1 MNGMRPSRNAFLGYT
16 YQQCITYLLLVK
28 MDAERQIDKLEI
40 EASVNNNF
48 DDINLSISD
57 QIVFCQIKDI
67 NNIKLDDLVIDKNQI
82 TIKGKPHKLSEN
94 TNIIFFKHIDIES
107 VNSTILEFPAYQ
119 RDNLYIVSL
128 SRYDSLRVIEE
139 IYEHNQKRESI
150 INQFFNL
157 KLDNRNLIINKEE
170 LPIIDTYN
178 IQLSE
183 KTIDIGKKLLE
194 FDDILFIEGKPGV
207 GKSHLVT
214 CLSEEYDGSLIYR
227 FWVSNQDKS
236 YDSRLLFRNFIA
248 NTSKELFHDYRYR
261 SEDAIIE
268 YFSNEKKIVIIDGLD
283 HVENYKPLELEF
295 FISFIDKLKGK
306 TKVIVLSRPLKK
318 GITWKKQQLVNWNF
332 EETKL
337 VLDEL
342 YHITDY
348 GICKDI
354 YEITDGY
361 PILVRFVTEQYKN
374 SGQIQSLGKL
384 KSTTDYYEKI
394 ISSINT
400 KTALALFISCRSY
413 VMKSEIS
420 LFLEDELA
428 DIMNEFIND
437 YPHLFEIKLNR
448 ISLFHDSLNTYLI
461 QKGINNSQRHSKVK
475 QIVYNSLMSGEK
487 RFMSRI
493 ASFNLDK
500 LMKLEIIRKY
510 ANMEYFSQ
518 LVKNCIDFEAVRT
531 FYSQLRQLLPEFE
544 ADEFDIYIF
553 YDLSLIIN
561 ILARDFPYHLKEF
574 LYTYVKCLLF
584 NGYGDDDITSSEYLF
599 GMYYYY
605 KTNDA
610 ILLYNIAIDEHY
622 DTEHFYQDLE
632 EEIWKEEDYFNRH
645 RKPLRRKDLSGF
657 LSKEYISFDSLEHIP
672 HLLANIYI
680 HNTDIEELKGFYHAI
695 YTYIHKDENQG
706 IWDLEKELT
715 PYKSV
720 SAHSS
725 RYFLPKA
732 KEIIL
737 SLDVNELPNEY
748 LTYTLKDLILKN
760 SHKGSFDVWPKVLNY
775 IRLSLHQNRKID
787 LSNICYFFMMYHQR
801 KDITV
806 ISIDEAL
813 KVFEDKGLI
822 DIETALDLV
831 VFTQSMSEKGIR
843 HLLCDYITLH
853 SPNII
858 PVILNNYHPDR
869 LQITWFNLP
878 KEHIDSFPDSL
889 FNYALYKQLLYWNN
903 HSKSIKFDEIQN
915 VLFSNRKLEL
925 IRVLNTFKYQIAVN
939 KDNLYKDELQKL
951 GCSLC
956 FEPSDENDKYR
967 TTIEDRY
974 HQGILD
980 SDSIDFIKEK
990 NLKVTEI
997 AGYNNGYYSVFADID
1012 IFKAY
1017 EKKHVKENALQIL
1030 KNALIGRIKSVDAYA
1045 SLFHLPG
1052 NLPKFANKYDIDT
1065 EYDRLHNSFM
1075 KFMKLSSLDIDR
1087 YKQKI

>member
-1 MNGMRPSRNAFLGYT
+1 MSEMRPSKNAFLGYT

-67 NNIKLDDLVIDKNQI
+67 DNIKLDDLVIDRNQI
-82 TIKGKPHKLSEN
+82 TIKGRLHKLSEN
-94 TNIIFFKHIDIES
+94 TNIVFFKHIEIDSI
-107 VNSTILEFPAYQ
+107 NSTILEFPAYQ
-119 RDNLYIVSL
+119 QGNLYIVSL
-128 SRYDSLRVIEE
+128 SRYDSLQIIEE
-139 IYEHNQKRESI
+139 IYEQNRKRESVI
-150 INQFFNL
+150 SQFFNL
-157 KLDNRNLIINKEE
+157 KLDKRNLIISKEE
-170 LPIIDTYN
+170 LPTIDIYN

-183 KTIDIGKKLLE
+183 KTINVGKKLLE

-214 CLSEEYDGSLIYR
+214 CLSEEYKGGLIYR
-227 FWVSNQDKS
+227 FWISNQDKN

-261 SEDAIIE
+261 SEDEIIE
-268 YFSNEKKIVIIDGLD
+268 YLSNKKKVVIIDGLD
-283 HVENYKPLELEF
+283 HVENYKSSELEL

-306 TKVIVLSRPLKK
+306 TRVIVLSRPLKRE
-318 GITWKKQQLVNWNF
+318 ITWKKQLLVNWNF

-337 VLDEL
+337 VLGEL

-348 GICKDI
+348 STCKSI

-384 KSTTDYYEKI
+384 KSINDYYDKI
-394 ISSINT
+394 ISSVNA
-400 KTALALFISCRSY
+400 KTALALFISCSSY
-413 VMKSEIS
+413 IMKSELSI
-420 LFLEDELA
+420 FLEDELA
-428 DIMNEFIND
+428 DIINEFIND

-461 QKGINNSQRHSKVK
+461 QKGLNKPQRQTKVK
-475 QIVYNSLMSGEK
+475 QIVYNSLVSGEK
-487 RFMSRI
+487 RFMSRL
-493 ASFNLDK
+493 ASFNLEK
-500 LMKLEIIRKY
+500 IMKLEIIRKY
-510 ANMEYFSQ
+510 ANMDFFSQ
-518 LVKNCIDFEAVRT
+518 LIKDCIDFEAVRA
-531 FYSQLRQLLPEFE
+531 FYNQLRELLPEFE
-544 ADEFDIYIF
+544 ADQFDIYIY
-553 YDLSLIIN
+553 YDLSLIIT
-561 ILARDFPYHLKEF
+561 ILARDFPYSLKEF

-605 KTNDA
+605 KTTDA

-622 DTEHFYQDLE
+622 DPEHFYQDLE
-632 EEIWKEEDYFNRH
+632 EEIWKEENYFNRH
-645 RKPLRRKDLSGF
+645 RKPLRRNDLKGF
-657 LSKEYISFDSLEHIP
+657 LSKEYISFDSFEHIP
-672 HLLANIYI
+672 HLLTNIYI

-695 YTYIHKDENQG
+695 YTYIHIDENQG
-706 IWDLEKELT
+706 IWDLEKELA

-720 SAHSS
+720 NAHSS
-725 RYFLPKA
+725 RYFLSKA

-737 SLDVNELPNEY
+737 SLDVNKLPAEY

-760 SHKGSFDVWPKVLNY
+760 SHKGSFNVWPKVLNY

-787 LSNICYFFMMYHQR
+787 LSNIYYFFMMYHQR

-813 KVFEDKGLI
+813 KIFEDKGFV
-822 DIETALDLV
+822 DIETALDTV

-843 HLLCDYITLH
+843 HLLCNYITLH

-858 PVILNNYHPDR
+858 PVILNKYHPDK

-878 KEHIDSFPDSL
+878 KEHIDFFPDSL

-903 HSKSIKFDEIQN
+903 HSKSIKFDEIKN

-925 IRVLNTFKYQIAVN
+925 IRVLNTFKYQITVN

-956 FEPSDENDKYR
+956 IEPSDENDKYR

-990 NLKVTEI
+990 KLNVTEI
-997 AGYNNGYYSVFADID
+997 AGYNNGNYSVFSDID

-1017 EKKHVKENALQIL
+1017 EKTHVKANALEIL
-1030 KNALIGRIKSVDAYA
+1030 KNALIGRIKTIDVFA
-1045 SLFHLPG
+1045 SLFHLLG
-1052 NLPKFANKYDIDT
+1052 NLPKFVDEYNIDA
-1065 EYDRLHNSFM
+1065 EYDRLYNSFK
-1075 KFMKLSSLDIDR
+1075 KFMELSSLCIDR
-1087 YKQKI
+1087 

>member
-1 MNGMRPSRNAFLGYT
+1 MRPSRNAFLGYT

-28 MDAERQIDKLEI
+28 MDAERQIDRIEI
-40 EASVNNNF
+40 EATVNNNF
-48 DDINLSISD
+48 DDIKLSISD

-67 NNIKLDDLVIDKNQI
+67 DNIKLGDLVIDKNQI
-82 TIKGKPHKLSEN
+82 MIKGKPHKLSEN

-107 VNSTILEFPAYQ
+107 INSTILEFPAYQ
-119 RDNLYIVSL
+119 QGNLYFVSL
-128 SRYDSLRVIEE
+128 SRYDSLRMIEE
-139 IYEHNQKRESI
+139 IYEHNQKRELVIS
-150 INQFFNL
+150 QFFNL
-157 KLDNRNLIINKEE
+157 KLDNRSLNISKEE
-170 LPIIDTYN
+170 LPTIDIYN

-183 KTIDIGKKLLE
+183 KTIVIGKKLLE
-194 FDDILFIEGKPGV
+194 FEDILFIEGKPGV

-214 CLSEEYDGSLIYR
+214 CLSEEYDNSLIYR
-227 FWVSNQDKS
+227 FWISNQDKN

-248 NTSKELFHDYRYR
+248 NISKELFHDYRYR
-261 SEDAIIE
+261 SENEIIE
-268 YFSNEKKIVIIDGLD
+268 YLSNKNKIVIIDGLD
-283 HVENYKPLELEF
+283 HVENYKPLELKF

-306 TKVIVLSRPLKK
+306 TKVIVLSRPLRRE
-318 GITWKKQQLVNWNF
+318 ISWKKQQLVNWNF
-332 EETKL
+332 EETKI

-413 VMKSEIS
+413 VMKSEIN
-420 LFLEDELA
+420 LFLEEELA
-428 DIMNEFIND
+428 DIMNEFIKD

-461 QKGINNSQRHSKVK
+461 QKGINYPQRHSKVK
-475 QIVYNSLMSGEK
+475 QIVYKSLMSGEK
-487 RFMSRI
+487 RFMSRL
-493 ASFNLDK
+493 ASFDLDK
-500 LMKLEIIRKY
+500 SMKLEIIRKY
-510 ANMEYFSQ
+510 ANMGYFEQ
-518 LVKNCIDFEAVRT
+518 LIKNCIDFEAIRV
-531 FYSQLRQLLPEFE
+531 FYNQLRQLLPEFE

-561 ILARDFPYHLKEF
+561 ILVRDFPCHIKEF

-610 ILLYNIAIDEHY
+610 ILLYNIAVDNHY
-622 DTEHFYQDLE
+622 NTKLFYQELE
-632 EEIWKEEDYFNRH
+632 KEIWKEEDYFNRH
-645 RKPLRRKDLSGF
+645 KKPLRRKKIKGF

-695 YTYIHKDENQG
+695 YTYIHKDETLG
-706 IWDLEKELT
+706 IWCLEKELA

-720 SAHSS
+720 NAHSS
-725 RYFLPKA
+725 HYFLPKA

-737 SLDVNELPNEY
+737 SLNVNKLHNEY
-748 LTYTLKDLILKN
+748 LTHTLKELILRN
-760 SHKGSFDVWPKVLNY
+760 SHKGSFSVWPKVLNY
-775 IRLSLHQNRKID
+775 IRLSLYQNRKID
-787 LSNICYFFMMYHQR
+787 ISNISYFFMMYHQR
-801 KDITV
+801 KDLTV
-806 ISIDEAL
+806 ISIGEAL
-813 KVFEDKGLI
+813 KIFEDKGFVN
-822 DIETALDLV
+822 IETALNLV
-831 VFTQSMSEKGIR
+831 VFTQSISEKGIR

-858 PVILNNYHPDR
+858 PIALNKYHLDK

-878 KEHIDSFPDSL
+878 KEHIDAFPDFL
-889 FNYALYKQLLYWNN
+889 FNYALYEQLMHWNN
-903 HSKSIKFDEIQN
+903 YSKNIKFDEIEN
-915 VLFSNRKLEL
+915 VFFSNRKSEL
-925 IRVLNTFKYQIAVN
+925 IHVLNTLKYQITVK
-939 KDNLYKDELQKL
+939 KDTPYKEELQKL

-956 FEPSDENDKYR
+956 IESSDENDKYS
-967 TTIEDRY
+967 TTVEDRY

-980 SDSIDFIKEK
+980 TNSIDFIKEK

-997 AGYNNGYYSVFADID
+997 AGYNNGYYSVFADIE

-1017 EKKHVKENALQIL
+1017 EKKHVKENALLIL
-1030 KNALIGRIKSVDAYA
+1030 KNALIGKIKSVDVYA
-1045 SLFHLPG
+1045 SLFHFPG
-1052 NLPKFANKYDIDT
+1052 NLPKFTDEYNIDA
-1065 EYDRLHNSFM
+1065 EYDRLYDSFM
-1075 KFMKLSSLDIDR
+1075 KFMKLSSLGIDR
-1087 YKQKI
+1087 YK

>member
-1 MNGMRPSRNAFLGYT
+1 MSEMRPSKNAFLGYT

-67 NNIKLDDLVIDKNQI
+67 DNIKLDDLVIDKNQI
-82 TIKGKPHKLSEN
+82 TIKGKLHKLSEN
-94 TNIIFFKHIDIES
+94 INIVFFKHIEIDSI
-107 VNSTILEFPAYQ
+107 NSTILEFPAYQ
-119 RDNLYIVSL
+119 QGNLYIVSL
-128 SRYDSLRVIEE
+128 SRYDSLQIIEE
-139 IYEHNQKRESI
+139 IYEQNQKRESVI
-150 INQFFNL
+150 SQFFNL
-157 KLDNRNLIINKEE
+157 KLDKRNLVISKEE
-170 LPIIDTYN
+170 LPTIDIYN

-183 KTIDIGKKLLE
+183 KTIDVGKKLLE

-214 CLSEEYDGSLIYR
+214 CLSEEYKGGLIYR
-227 FWVSNQDKS
+227 FWVSNQDKN
-236 YDSRLLFRNFIA
+236 YDSRLLFGNFIA

-261 SEDAIIE
+261 SENEIIE
-268 YFSNEKKIVIIDGLD
+268 YLSNKKKIVIIDGLD
-283 HVENYKPLELEF
+283 HVENYKPSELEL

-318 GITWKKQQLVNWNF
+318 RITWKKQQLVNWNF

-342 YHITDY
+342 YHITGY

-384 KSTTDYYEKI
+384 KSTTDYYDQI

-400 KTALALFISCRSY
+400 KTALTLFISCRSY
-413 VMKSEIS
+413 IMKSEIS

-428 DIMNEFIND
+428 DIIKEFIND

-500 LMKLEIIRKY
+500 SMKLKIIKKY
-510 ANMEYFSQ
+510 ANIDYLSQ
-518 LVKNCIDFEAVRT
+518 LIKNCIDFEAVRT
-531 FYSQLRQLLPEFE
+531 FYNQLRQLLPEFE
-544 ADEFDIYIF
+544 ADEFNIYIF

-599 GMYYYY
+599 GMYYYC

-610 ILLYNIAIDEHY
+610 ILLYNIAMDEHY
-622 DTEHFYQDLE
+622 DTEHFYQELE
-632 EEIWKEEDYFNRH
+632 EEIWKEEDYFDRH
-645 RKPLRRKDLSGF
+645 KTPLRRKDLRGF
-657 LSKEYISFDSLEHIP
+657 LSKKYISFDSLEHIP

-680 HNTDIEELKGFYHAI
+680 HNTDIEELKGFFHAI
-695 YTYIHKDENQG
+695 YTYIHEDETQG
-706 IWDLEKELT
+706 IWDLEKELA

-720 SAHSS
+720 NAHSS

-737 SLDVNELPNEY
+737 SLDVNKLPNEY
-748 LTYTLKDLILKN
+748 LTYNLKELIFEN
-760 SHKGSFDVWPKVLNY
+760 SPKGSFDVWPKVLNY
-775 IRLSLHQNRKID
+775 IRLSLYQNRKID
-787 LSNICYFFMMYHQR
+787 LSNISYFFTMYHQR
-801 KDITV
+801 KDVTV
-806 ISIDEAL
+806 ISIGEAL
-813 KVFEDKGLI
+813 KIFEDKRLV

-843 HLLCDYITLH
+843 HLLCNYITLH

-858 PVILNNYHPDR
+858 PIVLNKYHPDK
-869 LQITWFNLP
+869 LQITWFDLP
-878 KEHIDSFPDSL
+878 KEHIDYFPDSL
-889 FNYALYKQLLYWNN
+889 FNYALYKQLLHW
-903 HSKSIKFDEIQN
+903 HSHFRNIKFDEIEN
-915 VLFSNRKLEL
+915 VFFSNRKSEL
-925 IRVLNTFKYQIAVN
+925 IHVLNACKYQIMVK
-939 KDNLYKDELQKL
+939 KDNSHKDELQKL
-951 GCSLC
+951 GCC
-956 FEPSDENDKYR
+956 FSIESSDENDKYS

-974 HQGILD
+974 YQGILD
-980 SDSIDFIKEK
+980 YDSIDFIKEK
-990 NLKVTEI
+990 KLKVTEI
-997 AGYNNGYYSVFADID
+997 AGYNNGNYSVFADID

-1017 EKKHVKENALQIL
+1017 EKTHVKENALEIL
-1030 KNALIGRIKSVDAYA
+1030 KNALIGRIKTIDVFA

-1052 NLPKFANKYDIDT
+1052 NLPKFVDEYNIDA
-1065 EYDRLHNSFM
+1065 EYDRLYNSFK
-1075 KFMKLSSLDIDR
+1075 KFMELSSLCIER
-1087 YKQKI
+1087 